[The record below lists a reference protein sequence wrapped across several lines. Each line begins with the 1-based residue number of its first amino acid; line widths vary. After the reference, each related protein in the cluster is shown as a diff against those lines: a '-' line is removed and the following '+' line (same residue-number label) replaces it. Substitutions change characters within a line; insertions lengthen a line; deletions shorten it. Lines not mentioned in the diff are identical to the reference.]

1 MKYSIHQLVQPWSA
15 IARFV
20 KKVEPPLEESE
31 INGLLVKQC
40 QARRRNAKQKLNTT
54 KP

>member
-1 MKYSIHQLVQPWSA
+1 MNLLPLLGLTPEA
-15 IARFV
+15 IRRHV
-20 KKVEPPLEESE
+20 VRVEPPLTESE

-54 KP
+54 KQ